1 MNTIKKGKVK
11 IQVKGSGNIKVDVN
25 GSTLLDKKSNTS
37 LDLNDLIANIPKLP
51 RTPSL
56 NIGNNISQAG
66 IRG

>member
-37 LDLNDLIANIPKLP
+37 LDLNDLIANVPKLP

-66 IRG
+66 IRS